1 MLYKWD
7 LVDNMNTATVLG
19 SHIDFKRG
27 IWKYGSVSAM
37 PQYPVIERFAKE
49 GRVTVF
55 SCDSKDY
62 SSELPRN
69 CMHVRLY
76 SRILFMFFS
85 WLVISYV
92 SRQENIK
99 YIYYNSGSSIWGLPL
114 VCNLSSAKTILFY
127 GVLLHANA
135 NGIKRTIYK
144 AFERW
149 SLRYVDY
156 FIIGSDEIREFVTKS
171 KSKGIFLPIKKGVR
185 LPKPDPEIKRKVKK
199 RVIWVGRLEQVKD
212 PLRAIRV
219 FKNHVLSKHPDA
231 ELVMCGDGS
240 LMTVL
245 RLEENDNI
253 TPLGQ
258 RHDMPFEF
266 QISQMLLITS
276 VYEGSPDICLEA
288 MAMGLPIVSTDV
300 GGVRNYVKDNENG
313 FLVKTDE
320 EMGKAVNYFLD
331 NPKIADHMGQ
341 IGKERAWEDH
351 DLEKNTD
358 RLLKLLSKYRR
369 GRWK

>member
-1 MLYKWD
+1 
-7 LVDNMNTATVLG
+7 MNTATVLG

-156 FIIGSDEIREFVTKS
+156 FILGSDEIRGFIDNSDFNGK
-171 KSKGIFLPIKKGVR
+171 FLPINKGVR
-185 LPKPDPEIKRKVKK
+185 LPKPDNRIKKTPE
-199 RVIWVGRLEQVKD
+199 RVIWCGRLEPVKD
-212 PLRAIRV
+212 PITAMKA
-219 FKNHVLSKHPDA
+219 FKKHVLPRHPKA
-231 ELVMCGDGS
+231 ELVMCGDG
-240 LMTVL
+240 TL
-245 RLEENDNI
+245 RVPMEFEALDFEDNI
-253 TPLGQ
+253 SIMGQ
-258 RHDMPFEF
+258 RHDMPVQF
-266 QISQMLLITS
+266 QKSGLFLISSL
-276 VYEGSPDICLEA
+276 YEGSPDVALEA
-288 MAMGLPIVSTDV
+288 MAVGLPIISTDV
-300 GGVRNYVKDNENG
+300 GGVRNYIKDNENG
-313 FLVKTDE
+313 LIVKDE
-320 EMGKAVNYFLD
+320 QEMGVAMNYLIE
-331 NPKIADHMGQ
+331 NPRIAEHMGQ
-341 IGKERAWEDH
+341 IGKERAWDKH
-351 DLEKNTD
+351 DLARNTD
-358 RLLKLLSKYRR
+358 MLLKLLSKYDR
-369 GRWK
+369 GR